1 MKISAIIFD
10 VDGVLLDSNQM
21 MIDLHKIIAKKMNLR
36 VPDKKEITSLWGKS
50 FPELITSIWHDV
62 DPKVFKK
69 NVVDYI
75 KKEKIIFPVVK
86 GSKETLKKLKRMG
99 FKLGIVTGRPMD
111 FTIDHMKN
119 SGFDLE
125 LFDVIVTGDDTK
137 NHKPSPDPILR
148 AVNLLKVKP
157 EEIIYVGDSL
167 IDFKAAKNAKVE
179 FVGVLTG
186 DVKEEEWKKNGV
198 KNIIQSVAD
207 LEKNSRTKIYLI
219 LDGLIQQFLYIK
231 QKNSSSP
238 LYQV

>member
-10 VDGVLLDSNQM
+10 VDGVLLNSNKL

-36 VPDKKEITSLWGKS
+36 VPNKKEITSLWGKS

-69 NVVDYI
+69 NVVDFI

-86 GSKETLKKLKRMG
+86 ASKETLKKLKKMG

-119 SGFDLE
+119 SGFDLK
-125 LFDVIVTGDDTK
+125 LFDAIVTGDDTK

-148 AVNLLKVKP
+148 AINLLKVKP
-157 EEIIYVGDSL
+157 EETVYVGDSL
-167 IDFKAAKNAKVE
+167 IDLESAKRAKVE

-186 DVKEEEWKKNGV
+186 DVKKEEWKKNGV
-198 KNIIQSVAD
+198 KNIIKSVAD
-207 LEKNSRTKIYLI
+207 LKKISQNKNLS
-219 LDGLIQQFLYIK
+219 IK
-231 QKNSSSP
+231 QKNSSSLFYLVLVFP
-238 LYQV
+238 FSSSS